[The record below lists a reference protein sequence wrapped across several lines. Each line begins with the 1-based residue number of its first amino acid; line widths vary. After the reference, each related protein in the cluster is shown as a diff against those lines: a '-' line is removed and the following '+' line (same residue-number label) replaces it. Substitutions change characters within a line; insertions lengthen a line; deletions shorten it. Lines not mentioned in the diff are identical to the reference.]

1 MRPAVDEVLIRYG
14 GVASRRRL
22 LERTTPG
29 ELDDE
34 IRRGRLVRVF
44 RRAYCRPWDADL
56 AETQLR
62 GALSSAG
69 SPVALSHLTALHR
82 SGLLDEPPD
91 RIHVSVPA
99 HRVLRPQ
106 TGLAVH
112 RIARFPTLHRV
123 DGLVTT
129 CVAASVVDS
138 WPLLRG
144 RDQRAPA
151 IAAVRTGVVTPASLV
166 VELDRHPRLPGRR
179 DLAALVGQL
188 ADGCES
194 ELEIWGHAA
203 VFRGPG
209 LEHGVRQYAIRAGG
223 NRYRL
228 DLAFVA
234 ERVAVEMDGERWH
247 STREQRERDRRRD
260 AALASAGWVTLRFSH
275 RRLHDDP
282 GGCRRDTLAT
292 LARRGC

>member
-1 MRPAVDEVLIRYG
+1 MRAAVDEVLKRYG

-22 LERTTPG
+22 LEHLPVA

-56 AETQLR
+56 TETQVR
-62 GALSSAG
+62 GALASVG
-69 SPVALSHLTALHR
+69 SPVALSHVTALHR
-82 SGLLDEPPD
+82 SGLLDEQPD
-91 RIHVSVPA
+91 RIHLSVPA
-99 HRVLRPQ
+99 QRVLRPQ
-106 TGLAVH
+106 QGIAVH
-112 RIARFPTLHRV
+112 RVARFPTLHRV

-129 CVAASVVDS
+129 CVAASVIDS

-144 RDQRAPA
+144 RDQRASA
-151 IAAVRTGVVTPASLV
+151 IAAVRTGAVTPASLAA
-166 VELDRHPRLPGRR
+166 ELDRHPRLPGRR
-179 DLAALVGQL
+179 QL
-188 ADGCES
+188 AELVRQLSDGCES
-194 ELEIWGHAA
+194 ELEIWGHAS

-209 LEHGVRQYAIRAGG
+209 LEHGVRQHRLSVHGA
-223 NRYRL
+223 RYRL
-228 DLAFVA
+228 DLAFIA

-282 GGCRRDTLAT
+282 AGCRRDTLAT
-292 LARRGC
+292 LARRH